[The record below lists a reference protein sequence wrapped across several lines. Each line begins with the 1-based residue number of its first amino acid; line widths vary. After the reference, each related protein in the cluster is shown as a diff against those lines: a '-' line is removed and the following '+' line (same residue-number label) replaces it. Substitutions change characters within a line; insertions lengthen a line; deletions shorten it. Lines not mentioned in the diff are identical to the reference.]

1 MTDNAADD
9 RRPRLLTG
17 EEMVQTVASLDAA
30 REEARKKEMAAT
42 GEAPYDRHW
51 VVQMGKWHLHQG
63 VSHFF
68 EFGQCLMLLKEN
80 ESWHTC
86 ANLIQEEFG
95 IAERTARNYMR
106 FAQVAAKFPRFKD
119 FFTKDR
125 MMRKGLAL
133 LEGVKDPENDALLA
147 QFEETGEW
155 GDAGPDDLLD
165 KSVRQLK
172 EQNKRL
178 RREKDLIITGATK
191 ELADENEKLRAEV
204 AALEAAQAVRG
215 DLKAQRKLLKAG
227 AALLEKAREVYGR
240 ADWPAIAA
248 DPGMKQLGAIQ
259 IDLAERLFGFLET
272 QLFGGLPDDDGQ
284 A

>member
-1 MTDNAADD
+1 MTDHAADD

-17 EEMVQTVASLDAA
+17 EEMAQTVASLDAA
-30 REEARKKEMAAT
+30 REEARKKEMAAS
-42 GEAPYDRHW
+42 GETPYDRHR
-51 VVQMGKWHLHQG
+51 VVQIGKWHLHQG

-68 EFGQCLMLLKEN
+68 EFGKHLMLLHEN
-80 ESWHTC
+80 EVGQTF
-86 ANLIQEEFG
+86 AQIVQEEFG
-95 IAERTARNYMR
+95 MSHRSAKNYLR

-119 FFTKDR
+119 FFTRDR
-125 MMRKGLAL
+125 MMHKGLAL
-133 LEGVKDPENDALLA
+133 LEGIKDPENDALLA
-147 QFEETGEW
+147 EFEDTGQW
-155 GDAGPDDLLD
+155 GDATADDLLD